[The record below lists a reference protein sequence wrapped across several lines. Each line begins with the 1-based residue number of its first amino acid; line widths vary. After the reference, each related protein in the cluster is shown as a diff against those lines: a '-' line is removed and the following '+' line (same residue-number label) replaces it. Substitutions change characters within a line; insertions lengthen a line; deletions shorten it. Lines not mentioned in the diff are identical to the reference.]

1 MRGSAN
7 ANLLVNGSFEA
18 AKDFVDNH
26 GGDTMNLAVGSTTMK
41 GWTVIGTTSGAGLA
55 WIGPTNP
62 YGLTAEQ
69 GSYFLDL
76 TEENISGPYG
86 GVKQTFAT
94 VAGDKYK
101 ATFWLGSSSQ
111 WGIQDG
117 LTASAAG
124 ASKTFTSTN
133 NGSQKN
139 LWQHE
144 TFDFTANS
152 ASTTLSLLGARGV
165 NYIGLDN
172 VSVTLLTAAAPN
184 ADQSSFALLNG
195 ASKHDIDAEPSTLAN
210 HLSYDSWSALASNA
224 GTHSS
229 FGLHYENERVQHIA
243 VGSDSPVGHGS
254 G

>member
-1 MRGSAN
+1 MRTALIFAACASALFAGSAN
-7 ANLLVNGSFEA
+7 ANLLMDGSFED
-18 AKDFVDNH
+18 AKDFVDNY
-26 GGDTMNLAVGSTTMK
+26 GGDTMNLGVGSTTMK
-41 GWTVIGTTSGAGLA
+41 GSGAGLA

-62 YGLTAEQ
+62 YGLTAEK

-76 TEENISGPYG
+76 TEENVSGPYG

-101 ATFWLGSSSQ
+101 ATFWLGSSPQ

-133 NGSQKN
+133 NGSQNN

-152 ASTTLSLLGARGV
+152 ASTTLSLLGASGV
-165 NYIGLDN
+165 NYTGLDN
-172 VSVTLLTAAAPN
+172 VSVTLVTAAAPN
-184 ADQSSFALLNG
+184 ATPSVPELSTWAMLLVGFA
-195 ASKHDIDAEPSTLAN
+195 
-210 HLSYDSWSALASNA
+210 
-224 GTHSS
+224 
-229 FGLHYENERVQHIA
+229 GLGV
-243 VGSDSPVGHGS
+243 VGGRAARKATPV
-254 G
+254 